1 MCSSGNRYWHI
12 LRVFRFIFFLEMCT
26 ALDKIKVLQ
35 ILNSK
40 QDIIG
45 FEDFWPNGL
54 VLLPG
59 HYGLNEYYIAQ
70 NECLMNKSRNFCF
83 FTKDF
88 DLYCALNKMQLLIS
102 FFNHKRFAKC
112 SCQMGHDIIII
123 ITFMYLALI
132 LDIMTSVMKYQFK
145 KNQ

>member
-1 MCSSGNRYWHI
+1 VTQTKVHSVSFYIFLTLTI
-12 LRVFRFIFFLEMCT
+12 LKTISKLFIST
-26 ALDKIKVLQ
+26 RDTVHTR
-35 ILNSK
+35 
-40 QDIIG
+40 
-45 FEDFWPNGL
+45 P
-54 VLLPG
+54 LL
-59 HYGLNEYYIAQ
+59 

-112 SCQMGHDIIII
+112 SCQTGHDIIII

-132 LDIMTSVMKYQFK
+132 LDIMTSVMEYQFRK
-145 KNQ
+145 FGWYIFEMEEC